1 MSLFL
6 DQKYLMLISNRLPL
20 FKKKKDAV
28 YNCRCILCGDSVKNR
43 HKARGYFFQYKTDLR
58 YKCYNCDVSISF
70 GNFLRDLDAMTYSQY
85 SLERYSEGHSKAANA
100 VPEFKFEEPVFKTSD
115 ERLLDKLLDRL
126 DTQGVDNEAVLFC
139 EQRKIPREKFKQLYY
154 ISNIKDIVQLND
166 SYKESIKGEEPRLVL
181 PFYDEL
187 GQLSGVTCRALRG
200 EALRYI
206 TVKVKDNT
214 PLIFGINDID
224 KKKAIHV
231 VEGPIDS
238 LFVDNCI
245 AVGGSSFSKLAQ
257 LDLPK
262 DNLVIIFDNQPR
274 NKEVCAII
282 EKNIDQGYKIVIWPQ
297 TLQEKDINDMVLA
310 GKNVSRII
318 KENTFSGLT
327 AKAKFYSWKRV

>member
-1 MSLFL
+1 M
-6 DQKYLMLISNRLPL
+6 
-20 FKKKKDAV
+20 
-28 YNCRCILCGDSVKNR
+28 
-43 HKARGYFFQYKTDLR
+43 
-58 YKCYNCDVSISF
+58 
-70 GNFLRDLDAMTYSQY
+70 
-85 SLERYSEGHSKAANA
+85 
-100 VPEFKFEEPVFKTSD
+100 
-115 ERLLDKLLDRL
+115 
-126 DTQGVDNEAVLFC
+126 
-139 EQRKIPREKFKQLYY
+139 
-154 ISNIKDIVQLND
+154 
-166 SYKESIKGEEPRLVL
+166 VL

-206 TVKVKDNT
+206 TVKVKDET

-224 KKKAIHV
+224 KKKPIHV

-245 AVGGSSFSKLAQ
+245 AVGGTSFGKLSQ
-257 LDLPK
+257 LNLPK

-282 EKNIDQGYKIVIWPQ
+282 EKNIDQGYKVVIWPQ

-310 GKNVSRII
+310 GKNVTRII